1 MEVKIYFLQYSCSHP
16 RVIFVYLCFQVMSRA
31 LRPTKS
37 TPCNRRRICEFNVPG
52 KTEQREKNPFH
63 VRLSSKLNRATNSY
77 LYDFNFED
85 WMFSVKALS
94 YN

>member
-1 MEVKIYFLQYSCSHP
+1 VLSFTCNLCISLFSSDVRGPGAYKLYSLQP
-16 RVIFVYLCFQVMSRA
+16 A
-31 LRPTKS
+31 K
-37 TPCNRRRICEFNVPG
+37 NCEFNVPG
-52 KTEQREKNPFH
+52 KTKQREKNPFY

-85 WMFSVKALS
+85 WMLSVNALS